1 LGGVPKEVGFIG
13 SHGLRHLLIEFGAAS
28 ILEEGAQIIQ
38 GGEVE
43 LLDKGAEPAFE
54 KIVFVVFKNDTDMVV
69 DVVLKEPVVLRE
81 NLRIYS

>member
-1 LGGVPKEVGFIG
+1 
-13 SHGLRHLLIEFGAAS
+13 LIEFGAAS